1 MGVVDFDPSEAVI
14 VDGKRAIL
22 GRLSSKVAKLLL
34 NGKKVIV
41 INAEDIIIAGKPEN
55 VFEKYQEWHEVITLT
70 NPQKGPFHYTRPDLF
85 VKRRIRG
92 MLPWKKMRGRKA
104 YDRLRVYIGTPE
116 SCETLPKKQWTDVQE
131 ERLDKSRKRVSV
143 KEVCE
148 KLTG

>member
-1 MGVVDFDPSEAVI
+1 MGVVDFNPSEAVI
-14 VDGKRAIL
+14 VDGKRTIL

-41 INAEDIIIAGKPEN
+41 LNAEDIVISGRPEN
-55 VFEKYQEWHEVITLT
+55 VFEKYQEWQDVITLT

-104 YDRLRVYIGTPE
+104 YDRLRVYIGTPR
-116 SCETLPKKQWTDVQE
+116 SCEDLPKKRWDDVLE
-131 ERLDKSRKRVSV
+131 EKLNKGRKRVSV

-148 KLTG
+148 KLSG